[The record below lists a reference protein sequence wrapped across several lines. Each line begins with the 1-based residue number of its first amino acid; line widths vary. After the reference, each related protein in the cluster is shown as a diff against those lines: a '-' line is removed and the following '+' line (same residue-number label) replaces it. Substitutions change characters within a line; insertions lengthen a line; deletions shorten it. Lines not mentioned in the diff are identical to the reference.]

1 ALDKMRE
8 QIGLNEPILMQYLHY
23 LGGLAVLDFG
33 NTVTTK
39 LPIIQLILD
48 ALPIT
53 VAIAT
58 GTIVLTVLIA
68 IPLGTVAAYLGHKG
82 HKMLD
87 NAVTGFAMVLDLM
100 PSFWTS
106 LVCLLIFSLALGW
119 FPASGTVSLNHPA
132 G

>member
-1 ALDKMRE
+1 MLTYSLKRLAQLFVTVLGVVTLVFFTMRMIPGDPISAMAGDNLAALALDKMRE

-68 IPLGTVAAYLGHKG
+68 IPLGTVAAYMAHKG
-82 HKMLD
+82 HK
-87 NAVTGFAMVLDLM
+87 
-100 PSFWTS
+100 
-106 LVCLLIFSLALGW
+106 
-119 FPASGTVSLNHPA
+119 
-132 G
+132 